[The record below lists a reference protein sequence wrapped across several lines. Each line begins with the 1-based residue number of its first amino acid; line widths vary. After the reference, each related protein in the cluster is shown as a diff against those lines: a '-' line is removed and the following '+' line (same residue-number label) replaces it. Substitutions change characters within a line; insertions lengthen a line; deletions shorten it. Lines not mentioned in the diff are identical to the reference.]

1 MQEATFK
8 VKKKLDAGVVDA
20 DEIVDIDID
29 IDPTTRRKSV
39 LKTIKKQASQAI
51 GVTHN
56 KLNQISKNIATSY
69 DSSENKFMKK
79 SFNQIP
85 AQDSKLLEGAIS
97 SILGNSYVP
106 TVRHQRGEMRLHL
119 YTTKDISA
127 KLTGVWLATENTGIA
142 SLLANK
148 GGIGERAE

>member
-1 MQEATFK
+1 MGNSPTNDTLSSWIPPKGLNPSTGLVFDIILVGMQEATFK

-29 IDPTTRRKSV
+29 IDIPPPSPPRPQNPDPTTRRKSV

-79 SFNQIP
+79 SFNQTP
-85 AQDSKLLEGAIS
+85 AQD
-97 SILGNSYVP
+97 
-106 TVRHQRGEMRLHL
+106 
-119 YTTKDISA
+119 
-127 KLTGVWLATENTGIA
+127 
-142 SLLANK
+142 
-148 GGIGERAE
+148 